1 MAHINAKPGIDPEII
16 TKLSEGGRLWHAAHA
31 DGSDNRINGDV
42 ILEAASYGTGF
53 GILAAGAQWI
63 RKTFR
68 NRDKTREDLDAEKEA
83 DVINKSCGA
92 LEEMLLEYLQAAQAG
107 RIDAE
112 ALDELTDQ
120 LGEVWEYAR
129 SGKLHIPD
137 AKALSE
143 IRGSIAA
150 FTAALAGEEAVPPA
164 PEASAADEFRR
175 IRELLLRQKE
185 LLAAGSA
192 E

>member
-16 TKLSEGGRLWHAAHA
+16 TKLSEGGRLWRAAHA

-92 LEEMLLEYLQAAQAG
+92 LEEMLLEYLQAARAG

-112 ALDELTDQ
+112 ALAELTDQ

-150 FTAALAGEEAVPPA
+150 FTAALAGEETVPPA
-164 PEASAADEFRR
+164 PEASAADEFHR

-185 LLAAGSA
+185 LLAAGAA